1 MKGAVSMRTFFRLW
15 FDRASDIAADFDP
28 MDFLFLKIAC
38 LAFGFLLGISSKK
51 IAKFIWPFV
60 LGVALFSTFKVI
72 YPRRGMIRDMLTG
85 DYEDS
90 FREFDIEDVPDF
102 V

>member
-1 MKGAVSMRTFFRLW
+1 MRTFFRLW
-15 FDRASDIAADFDP
+15 FDRASDIAADFDLT
-28 MDFLFLKIAC
+28 DIFFLKIASF
-38 LAFGFLLGISSKK
+38 AVGFLLGLSSKK

-60 LGVALFSTFKVI
+60 LGVALFSAFKVL
-72 YPRRGMIRDMLTG
+72 YPRRGMIKDMLTG

>member
-1 MKGAVSMRTFFRLW
+1 MP
-15 FDRASDIAADFDP
+15 ASLLDFCSHLQQKDCE
-28 MDFLFLKIAC
+28 IH
-38 LAFGFLLGISSKK
+38 
-51 IAKFIWPFV
+51 WPFV